1 MLGPASRP
9 TDHAGLAVLSFAEC
23 LDLIAG
29 QPVGRIAFARDGD
42 IDVLPVNHCVVD
54 QKVAFRTAGGAKF
67 TAAFWGSVVAFE
79 VDSYDAAG
87 GAGGACWSR
96 DARSGS
102 PTRRCWPG
110 SSEPAFG
117 PGPRPRRE
125 PSGSSSVPTRSRD
138 DDCEAAGGTA
148 ARRR

>member
-79 VDSYDAAG
+79 VDSYDA
-87 GAGGACWSR
+87 R
-96 DARSGS
+96 RRSGWSVLVKGRAERVADEALLARLERTGLRTWS
-102 PTRRCWPG
+102 PSAPRAEWVVIRPDEVSGRRL
-110 SSEPAFG
+110 
-117 PGPRPRRE
+117 
-125 PSGSSSVPTRSRD
+125 
-138 DDCEAAGGTA
+138 
-148 ARRR
+148 